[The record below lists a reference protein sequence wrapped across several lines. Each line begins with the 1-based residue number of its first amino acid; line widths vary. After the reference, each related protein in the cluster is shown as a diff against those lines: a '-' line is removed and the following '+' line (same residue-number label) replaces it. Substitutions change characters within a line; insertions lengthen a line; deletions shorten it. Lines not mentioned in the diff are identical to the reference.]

1 MKNCVEK
8 IFGGLRGSYFS
19 YALTY
24 FSFYFGM
31 GAFISVQSVYLM
43 GLGKSTGEMSFIVS
57 ASSLFGIVL
66 IPAVGYLNDRLKKPR
81 LIAGLLLAAV
91 AVLGAVFAASRST
104 WVLYVL
110 NGLIMGLVSAISP
123 VCERMAGSGRFR
135 YGTVRVWGTI
145 GYAAAAQLAGLV
157 MEFIAPRMIF
167 VLFGAAIAVA
177 AAGFAGTDGI
187 RFEQEAEKSTAADQ
201 LSFLSKPMFLL
212 FAAIAL
218 VFSGMS
224 NLNITYSPIL
234 LQELGLSTGFV
245 GTALSLS
252 TLVELPVIFV
262 FQPVY
267 GPFFGP
273 CADGR
278 GLCGD
283 AAAISAVRFLVQRMA
298 GVFIDASPEGGGLHA
313 VYDDH
318 AQGGARHRAG
328 ELGLDGARRDQCGEC
343 GQHDF
348 DAEPRRLHRRS
359 AWHPHDVFPAG
370 RALGAGAAPQPFP
383 ARAECKKSVFLSVS
397 SAVCAAEIEKQHKK
411 EEN

>member
-1 MKNCVEK
+1 
-8 IFGGLRGSYFS
+8 
-19 YALTY
+19 
-24 FSFYFGM
+24 M

-252 TLVELPVIFV
+252 TLVELPVILF
-262 FQPVY
+262 
-267 GPFFGP
+267 
-273 CADGR
+273 
-278 GLCGD
+278 
-283 AAAISAVRFLVQRMA
+283 SNRFMDR
-298 GVFIDASPEGGGLHA
+298 FS
-313 VYDDH
+313 
-318 AQGGARHRAG
+318 
-328 ELGLDGARRDQCGEC
+328 
-343 GQHDF
+343 
-348 DAEPRRLHRRS
+348 
-359 AWHPHDVFPAG
+359 G
-370 RALGAGAAPQPFP
+370 RALTAAGFAVMLLQFLLYGFSSSAWL
-383 ARAECKKSVFLSVS
+383 AFLSMLLLKAVGSTLFMMIMLKVVRGIVRENSVS
-397 SAVCAAEIEKQHKK
+397 TALGVINAANAVSTILMQNLGGFIVGALGIHTMYFLLAGLSALGLLLSLFLRVQNAKK
-411 EEN
+411 VFS

>member
-252 TLVELPVIFV
+252 TLVELPVILFSNRFMDRFSGRAV
-262 FQPVY
+262 MLLQFLLY
-267 GPFFGP
+267 GFSSSAWLAFLSMLLLKAVGSTLFMMIMLKVV
-273 CADGR
+273 R
-278 GLCGD
+278 GIVRENSVSTALGVIN
-283 AAAISAVRFLVQRMA
+283 AANAVSTILMQNLGGFIVGALGIHTMYFLLAGLSA
-298 GVFIDASPEGGGLHA
+298 
-313 VYDDH
+313 
-318 AQGGARHRAG
+318 
-328 ELGLDGARRDQCGEC
+328 LGLLLSLFLRVQNAKK
-343 GQHDF
+343 
-348 DAEPRRLHRRS
+348 
-359 AWHPHDVFPAG
+359 VF
-370 RALGAGAAPQPFP
+370 
-383 ARAECKKSVFLSVS
+383 S
-397 SAVCAAEIEKQHKK
+397 
-411 EEN
+411 

>member
-252 TLVELPVIFV
+252 TLVELPVILFPTGLWTV
-262 FQPVY
+262 F
-267 GPFFGP
+267 
-273 CADGR
+273 R
-278 GLCGD
+278 
-283 AAAISAVRFLVQRMA
+283 AVR
-298 GVFIDASPEGGGLHA
+298 
-313 VYDDH
+313 
-318 AQGGARHRAG
+318 
-328 ELGLDGARRDQCGEC
+328 
-343 GQHDF
+343 
-348 DAEPRRLHRRS
+348 
-359 AWHPHDVFPAG
+359 
-370 RALGAGAAPQPFP
+370 
-383 ARAECKKSVFLSVS
+383 
-397 SAVCAAEIEKQHKK
+397 
-411 EEN
+411 

>member
-252 TLVELPVIFV
+252 TLVELPVILF
-262 FQPVY
+262 
-267 GPFFGP
+267 
-273 CADGR
+273 
-278 GLCGD
+278 
-283 AAAISAVRFLVQRMA
+283 SNRFMDR
-298 GVFIDASPEGGGLHA
+298 FS
-313 VYDDH
+313 
-318 AQGGARHRAG
+318 
-328 ELGLDGARRDQCGEC
+328 
-343 GQHDF
+343 
-348 DAEPRRLHRRS
+348 
-359 AWHPHDVFPAG
+359 G
-370 RALGAGAAPQPFP
+370 RALTAAGFAVMLLQFLLYGFSSSAWL
-383 ARAECKKSVFLSVS
+383 AFLSMLLLK
-397 SAVCAAEIEKQHKK
+397 AVGSTLFMMILSLIHI
-411 EEN
+411 

>member
-252 TLVELPVIFV
+252 TLVELPVILF
-262 FQPVY
+262 
-267 GPFFGP
+267 
-273 CADGR
+273 
-278 GLCGD
+278 
-283 AAAISAVRFLVQRMA
+283 SNRFMDR
-298 GVFIDASPEGGGLHA
+298 FS
-313 VYDDH
+313 
-318 AQGGARHRAG
+318 
-328 ELGLDGARRDQCGEC
+328 
-343 GQHDF
+343 
-348 DAEPRRLHRRS
+348 
-359 AWHPHDVFPAG
+359 G
-370 RALGAGAAPQPFP
+370 RALTAAGFAVMLLQFLLYGFSSSAWL
-383 ARAECKKSVFLSVS
+383 AFLSMLLLK
-397 SAVCAAEIEKQHKK
+397 AVGWAPRCL
-411 EEN
+411 

>member
-252 TLVELPVIFV
+252 TLVSCLSSCFPTGLWTV
-262 FQPVY
+262 F
-267 GPFFGP
+267 
-273 CADGR
+273 R
-278 GLCGD
+278 
-283 AAAISAVRFLVQRMA
+283 AVR
-298 GVFIDASPEGGGLHA
+298 
-313 VYDDH
+313 
-318 AQGGARHRAG
+318 
-328 ELGLDGARRDQCGEC
+328 
-343 GQHDF
+343 
-348 DAEPRRLHRRS
+348 
-359 AWHPHDVFPAG
+359 
-370 RALGAGAAPQPFP
+370 
-383 ARAECKKSVFLSVS
+383 
-397 SAVCAAEIEKQHKK
+397 
-411 EEN
+411 

>member
-252 TLVELPVIFV
+252 TLVELPVILFSNRFMDRFSGRALTAAGFAV
-262 FQPVY
+262 MLLQFLLY
-267 GPFFGP
+267 GFSSSAWLAFLSMLLLKAVGSTLFMMIMLKVVAAS
-273 CADGR
+273 CGR
-278 GLCGD
+278 TR
-283 AAAISAVRFLVQRMA
+283 SR
-298 GVFIDASPEGGGLHA
+298 
-313 VYDDH
+313 
-318 AQGGARHRAG
+318 
-328 ELGLDGARRDQCGEC
+328 
-343 GQHDF
+343 
-348 DAEPRRLHRRS
+348 RRS
-359 AWHPHDVFPAG
+359 A
-370 RALGAGAAPQPFP
+370 
-383 ARAECKKSVFLSVS
+383 
-397 SAVCAAEIEKQHKK
+397 
-411 EEN
+411 

>member
-104 WVLYVL
+104 WVLYV
-110 NGLIMGLVSAISP
+110 
-123 VCERMAGSGRFR
+123 AGSGRFR

-252 TLVELPVIFV
+252 TLVELPVILF
-262 FQPVY
+262 
-267 GPFFGP
+267 
-273 CADGR
+273 
-278 GLCGD
+278 
-283 AAAISAVRFLVQRMA
+283 SNRFMDR
-298 GVFIDASPEGGGLHA
+298 FS
-313 VYDDH
+313 
-318 AQGGARHRAG
+318 
-328 ELGLDGARRDQCGEC
+328 
-343 GQHDF
+343 
-348 DAEPRRLHRRS
+348 
-359 AWHPHDVFPAG
+359 G
-370 RALGAGAAPQPFP
+370 RALTAAGFAVMLLQFLLYGFSSSAWL
-383 ARAECKKSVFLSVS
+383 AFLSMLLLKAVGSTLFMMIMLKVVRGIVRENSVS
-397 SAVCAAEIEKQHKK
+397 TALGVINAANAVSTILMQNLGGFIVGALGIHTMYFLLAGLSALGLLLSLFLRVQNAKK
-411 EEN
+411 VFS

>member
-252 TLVELPVIFV
+252 TLVELPVILF
-262 FQPVY
+262 
-267 GPFFGP
+267 
-273 CADGR
+273 
-278 GLCGD
+278 
-283 AAAISAVRFLVQRMA
+283 SNRFMDR
-298 GVFIDASPEGGGLHA
+298 FS
-313 VYDDH
+313 
-318 AQGGARHRAG
+318 
-328 ELGLDGARRDQCGEC
+328 
-343 GQHDF
+343 
-348 DAEPRRLHRRS
+348 
-359 AWHPHDVFPAG
+359 G
-370 RALGAGAAPQPFP
+370 RALTAAGFAVMLLQFLLYGFSSSAWL
-383 ARAECKKSVFLSVS
+383 AFLSMLLLKAVGSTLFMMIMLKVVRGIVRENSVS
-397 SAVCAAEIEKQHKK
+397 TALGVINAANAVSTILM
-411 EEN
+411 

>member
-1 MKNCVEK
+1 
-8 IFGGLRGSYFS
+8 
-19 YALTY
+19 
-24 FSFYFGM
+24 M

-252 TLVELPVIFV
+252 TLVELPVILFSNR
-262 FQPVY
+262 FM
-267 GPFFGP
+267 
-273 CADGR
+273 GR
-278 GLCGD
+278 F
-283 AAAISAVRFLVQRMA
+283 S
-298 GVFIDASPEGGGLHA
+298 
-313 VYDDH
+313 
-318 AQGGARHRAG
+318 
-328 ELGLDGARRDQCGEC
+328 
-343 GQHDF
+343 
-348 DAEPRRLHRRS
+348 
-359 AWHPHDVFPAG
+359 G
-370 RALGAGAAPQPFP
+370 RALTAAGFAVMLLQFLLYGFSSSAWL
-383 ARAECKKSVFLSVS
+383 AFLSMLLLKAVGSTLFMMIMLKVVRGIVRENSVS
-397 SAVCAAEIEKQHKK
+397 TALGVINAANAVSTILMQNLGGFIVGALGIHTMYFLLAGLSALGLLLSLFLRVQNAKK
-411 EEN
+411 VFS

>member
-135 YGTVRVWGTI
+135 YGTVRVWGHDRI
-145 GYAAAAQLAGLV
+145 RRG
-157 MEFIAPRMIF
+157 
-167 VLFGAAIAVA
+167 GAAC
-177 AAGFAGTDGI
+177 GPRDGI
-187 RFEQEAEKSTAADQ
+187 
-201 LSFLSKPMFLL
+201 
-212 FAAIAL
+212 
-218 VFSGMS
+218 
-224 NLNITYSPIL
+224 Y
-234 LQELGLSTGFV
+234 
-245 GTALSLS
+245 
-252 TLVELPVIFV
+252 
-262 FQPVY
+262 
-267 GPFFGP
+267 
-273 CADGR
+273 CAPDDFRPLWR
-278 GLCGD
+278 GHRC
-283 AAAISAVRFLVQRMA
+283 
-298 GVFIDASPEGGGLHA
+298 GGGRFCGH
-313 VYDDH
+313 
-318 AQGGARHRAG
+318 GRH
-328 ELGLDGARRDQCGEC
+328 
-343 GQHDF
+343 
-348 DAEPRRLHRRS
+348 
-359 AWHPHDVFPAG
+359 
-370 RALGAGAAPQPFP
+370 
-383 ARAECKKSVFLSVS
+383 SV
-397 SAVCAAEIEKQHKK
+397 
-411 EEN
+411 

>member
-1 MKNCVEK
+1 
-8 IFGGLRGSYFS
+8 
-19 YALTY
+19 
-24 FSFYFGM
+24 
-31 GAFISVQSVYLM
+31 M

-252 TLVELPVIFV
+252 TLVELPVILF
-262 FQPVY
+262 
-267 GPFFGP
+267 
-273 CADGR
+273 
-278 GLCGD
+278 
-283 AAAISAVRFLVQRMA
+283 SNRFMDR
-298 GVFIDASPEGGGLHA
+298 FS
-313 VYDDH
+313 
-318 AQGGARHRAG
+318 
-328 ELGLDGARRDQCGEC
+328 
-343 GQHDF
+343 
-348 DAEPRRLHRRS
+348 
-359 AWHPHDVFPAG
+359 G
-370 RALGAGAAPQPFP
+370 RALTAAGFAVMLLQFLLYGFSSSAWL
-383 ARAECKKSVFLSVS
+383 AFLSMLLLKAVGSTLFMMIMLKVVRGIVRENSVS
-397 SAVCAAEIEKQHKK
+397 TALGVINAANAVSTILMQNLGGFIVGALGIHTMYFLLAGLSALGLLLSLFLRVQNAKK
-411 EEN
+411 VFS

>member
-110 NGLIMGLVSAISP
+110 NGLIMGLV
-123 VCERMAGSGRFR
+123 
-135 YGTVRVWGTI
+135 
-145 GYAAAAQLAGLV
+145 

-252 TLVELPVIFV
+252 TLVELPVILF
-262 FQPVY
+262 
-267 GPFFGP
+267 
-273 CADGR
+273 
-278 GLCGD
+278 
-283 AAAISAVRFLVQRMA
+283 SNRFMDR
-298 GVFIDASPEGGGLHA
+298 FS
-313 VYDDH
+313 
-318 AQGGARHRAG
+318 
-328 ELGLDGARRDQCGEC
+328 
-343 GQHDF
+343 
-348 DAEPRRLHRRS
+348 
-359 AWHPHDVFPAG
+359 G
-370 RALGAGAAPQPFP
+370 RALTAAGFAVMLLQFLLYGFSSSAWL
-383 ARAECKKSVFLSVS
+383 AFLSMLLLKAVGSTLFMMIMLKVVRGIVRENSVS
-397 SAVCAAEIEKQHKK
+397 TALGVINAANAVSTILMQNLGGFIVGALGIHTMYFLLAGLSALGLLLSLFLRVQNAKK
-411 EEN
+411 VFS

>member
-252 TLVELPVIFV
+252 TLVELPVILF
-262 FQPVY
+262 
-267 GPFFGP
+267 
-273 CADGR
+273 
-278 GLCGD
+278 
-283 AAAISAVRFLVQRMA
+283 SNRFMDR
-298 GVFIDASPEGGGLHA
+298 FS
-313 VYDDH
+313 
-318 AQGGARHRAG
+318 
-328 ELGLDGARRDQCGEC
+328 
-343 GQHDF
+343 
-348 DAEPRRLHRRS
+348 
-359 AWHPHDVFPAG
+359 G
-370 RALGAGAAPQPFP
+370 RALTAAGFAVMLLQFLLYGFSSSAWL
-383 ARAECKKSVFLSVS
+383 AFLSMLLS
-397 SAVCAAEIEKQHKK
+397 
-411 EEN
+411 

>member
-135 YGTVRVWGTI
+135 YGTVRVWGAI

-212 FAAIAL
+212 SRRLRWSFPACRTSTSRTAR
-218 VFSGMS
+218 SCCRS
-224 NLNITYSPIL
+224 
-234 LQELGLSTGFV
+234 LGFRR
-245 GTALSLS
+245 ALS
-252 TLVELPVIFV
+252 VP
-262 FQPVY
+262 
-267 GPFFGP
+267 
-273 CADGR
+273 
-278 GLCGD
+278 
-283 AAAISAVRFLVQRMA
+283 RFR
-298 GVFIDASPEGGGLHA
+298 
-313 VYDDH
+313 
-318 AQGGARHRAG
+318 
-328 ELGLDGARRDQCGEC
+328 
-343 GQHDF
+343 
-348 DAEPRRLHRRS
+348 
-359 AWHPHDVFPAG
+359 
-370 RALGAGAAPQPFP
+370 
-383 ARAECKKSVFLSVS
+383 
-397 SAVCAAEIEKQHKK
+397 
-411 EEN
+411 

>member
-1 MKNCVEK
+1 
-8 IFGGLRGSYFS
+8 
-19 YALTY
+19 
-24 FSFYFGM
+24 M

-252 TLVELPVIFV
+252 TLVELPVILF
-262 FQPVY
+262 
-267 GPFFGP
+267 
-273 CADGR
+273 
-278 GLCGD
+278 
-283 AAAISAVRFLVQRMA
+283 SNRFMDR
-298 GVFIDASPEGGGLHA
+298 FS
-313 VYDDH
+313 
-318 AQGGARHRAG
+318 
-328 ELGLDGARRDQCGEC
+328 
-343 GQHDF
+343 
-348 DAEPRRLHRRS
+348 
-359 AWHPHDVFPAG
+359 G
-370 RALGAGAAPQPFP
+370 RALTAAGFAVMLLQFLLYGFSSSAWL
-383 ARAECKKSVFLSVS
+383 AFLSMLLLKAVGSTLFMMIMLKVVRGIVRENSVS
-397 SAVCAAEIEKQHKK
+397 TALGVINAANAVSTILMQNLGGFIVGALGIHTMYFLLAGLSTLGLLLSLFLRVQNAKK
-411 EEN
+411 VFS

>member
-234 LQELGLSTGFV
+234 LQELGLSTGFAVMLLQFLLYGFSSSAWLAFLSMLLLKAV
-245 GTALSLS
+245 GSTLFMMIMLKVVRGIVRENSVSTALGVINAANAVSTILMQNLGGFIVGALGIHTMYFLLAGLS
-252 TLVELPVIFV
+252 
-262 FQPVY
+262 
-267 GPFFGP
+267 
-273 CADGR
+273 A
-278 GLCGD
+278 
-283 AAAISAVRFLVQRMA
+283 
-298 GVFIDASPEGGGLHA
+298 
-313 VYDDH
+313 
-318 AQGGARHRAG
+318 
-328 ELGLDGARRDQCGEC
+328 LGLLLSLFLRVQNAKK
-343 GQHDF
+343 
-348 DAEPRRLHRRS
+348 
-359 AWHPHDVFPAG
+359 VF
-370 RALGAGAAPQPFP
+370 
-383 ARAECKKSVFLSVS
+383 S
-397 SAVCAAEIEKQHKK
+397 
-411 EEN
+411 

>member
-81 LIAGLLLAAV
+81 LIAVLLLAAV

-252 TLVELPVIFV
+252 TLVELPVILF
-262 FQPVY
+262 
-267 GPFFGP
+267 
-273 CADGR
+273 
-278 GLCGD
+278 
-283 AAAISAVRFLVQRMA
+283 SNRFMDR
-298 GVFIDASPEGGGLHA
+298 FS
-313 VYDDH
+313 
-318 AQGGARHRAG
+318 
-328 ELGLDGARRDQCGEC
+328 
-343 GQHDF
+343 
-348 DAEPRRLHRRS
+348 
-359 AWHPHDVFPAG
+359 G
-370 RALGAGAAPQPFP
+370 RALTAAGFAVMLLQFLLYGFSSSAWL
-383 ARAECKKSVFLSVS
+383 AFLSMLLLKAVGSTLLMMIMLKVVRGIVRENSVS
-397 SAVCAAEIEKQHKK
+397 TALGVINAANAVSTILMQNLGGFIVGALGIHTMYFLLAGLSALGLLLSLFLRVQNAKK
-411 EEN
+411 VFS

>member
-81 LIAGLLLAAV
+81 L
-91 AVLGAVFAASRST
+91 
-104 WVLYVL
+104 
-110 NGLIMGLVSAISP
+110 
-123 VCERMAGSGRFR
+123 
-135 YGTVRVWGTI
+135 
-145 GYAAAAQLAGLV
+145 
-157 MEFIAPRMIF
+157 
-167 VLFGAAIAVA
+167 
-177 AAGFAGTDGI
+177 
-187 RFEQEAEKSTAADQ
+187 
-201 LSFLSKPMFLL
+201 
-212 FAAIAL
+212 
-218 VFSGMS
+218 
-224 NLNITYSPIL
+224 
-234 LQELGLSTGFV
+234 
-245 GTALSLS
+245 
-252 TLVELPVIFV
+252 
-262 FQPVY
+262 
-267 GPFFGP
+267 
-273 CADGR
+273 
-278 GLCGD
+278 
-283 AAAISAVRFLVQRMA
+283 
-298 GVFIDASPEGGGLHA
+298 
-313 VYDDH
+313 
-318 AQGGARHRAG
+318 
-328 ELGLDGARRDQCGEC
+328 
-343 GQHDF
+343 
-348 DAEPRRLHRRS
+348 HRRS

>member
-145 GYAAAAQLAGLV
+145 GYAAAA
-157 MEFIAPRMIF
+157 
-167 VLFGAAIAVA
+167 
-177 AAGFAGTDGI
+177 AGFAGTDGI

-252 TLVELPVIFV
+252 TLVELPVILF
-262 FQPVY
+262 
-267 GPFFGP
+267 
-273 CADGR
+273 
-278 GLCGD
+278 
-283 AAAISAVRFLVQRMA
+283 SNRFMDR
-298 GVFIDASPEGGGLHA
+298 FS
-313 VYDDH
+313 
-318 AQGGARHRAG
+318 
-328 ELGLDGARRDQCGEC
+328 
-343 GQHDF
+343 
-348 DAEPRRLHRRS
+348 
-359 AWHPHDVFPAG
+359 G
-370 RALGAGAAPQPFP
+370 RALTAAGFAVMLLQFLLYGFSSSAWL
-383 ARAECKKSVFLSVS
+383 AFLSMLLLKAVGSTLFMMIMLKVVRGIVRENSVS
-397 SAVCAAEIEKQHKK
+397 TALGVINAANAVSTILMQNLGGFIVGALGIHTMYFLLAGLSALGLLLSLFLRVQNAKK
-411 EEN
+411 VFS

>member
-1 MKNCVEK
+1 M
-8 IFGGLRGSYFS
+8 SY
-19 YALTY
+19 
-24 FSFYFGM
+24 
-31 GAFISVQSVYLM
+31 
-43 GLGKSTGEMSFIVS
+43 ER
-57 ASSLFGIVL
+57 SSLLYGKHRQKPSGCAGSICIERNDIRFPEELSAAARIQGGIFARGVL
-66 IPAVGYLNDRLKKPR
+66 PKLVFPELQHDVCVFKIGRMALRLFR
-81 LIAGLLLAAV
+81 NQHQHGCQVQAV
-91 AVLGAVFAASRST
+91 AAERRPLCAAHKAGARVCGPAASRST

-252 TLVELPVIFV
+252 TLVELPVILF
-262 FQPVY
+262 
-267 GPFFGP
+267 
-273 CADGR
+273 
-278 GLCGD
+278 
-283 AAAISAVRFLVQRMA
+283 SNRFMDR
-298 GVFIDASPEGGGLHA
+298 FS
-313 VYDDH
+313 
-318 AQGGARHRAG
+318 
-328 ELGLDGARRDQCGEC
+328 
-343 GQHDF
+343 
-348 DAEPRRLHRRS
+348 
-359 AWHPHDVFPAG
+359 G
-370 RALGAGAAPQPFP
+370 RALTAAGFAVMLLQFLLYGFSSSAWL
-383 ARAECKKSVFLSVS
+383 AFLSMLLLKAVGSTLFMMIMLKVVRGIVRENSVS
-397 SAVCAAEIEKQHKK
+397 TALGVINAANAVSTILMQNLGGFIVGALGIHTMYFLLAGLSALGLLLSLFLRVQNAKK
-411 EEN
+411 VFS

>member
-252 TLVELPVIFV
+252 TLVELPVILF
-262 FQPVY
+262 
-267 GPFFGP
+267 
-273 CADGR
+273 
-278 GLCGD
+278 
-283 AAAISAVRFLVQRMA
+283 SNRFMDR
-298 GVFIDASPEGGGLHA
+298 FS
-313 VYDDH
+313 
-318 AQGGARHRAG
+318 
-328 ELGLDGARRDQCGEC
+328 
-343 GQHDF
+343 
-348 DAEPRRLHRRS
+348 
-359 AWHPHDVFPAG
+359 G
-370 RALGAGAAPQPFP
+370 RALTAAGFAVMLLQFLLYGFSSSAWL
-383 ARAECKKSVFLSVS
+383 AFLSMLLLK
-397 SAVCAAEIEKQHKK
+397 AVGSTLFMMIMLKV
-411 EEN
+411 

>member
-1 MKNCVEK
+1 
-8 IFGGLRGSYFS
+8 
-19 YALTY
+19 
-24 FSFYFGM
+24 M

-187 RFEQEAEKSTAADQ
+187 R
-201 LSFLSKPMFLL
+201 
-212 FAAIAL
+212 
-218 VFSGMS
+218 V
-224 NLNITYSPIL
+224 
-234 LQELGLSTGFV
+234 
-245 GTALSLS
+245 
-252 TLVELPVIFV
+252 
-262 FQPVY
+262 
-267 GPFFGP
+267 
-273 CADGR
+273 
-278 GLCGD
+278 
-283 AAAISAVRFLVQRMA
+283 
-298 GVFIDASPEGGGLHA
+298 
-313 VYDDH
+313 
-318 AQGGARHRAG
+318 
-328 ELGLDGARRDQCGEC
+328 
-343 GQHDF
+343 
-348 DAEPRRLHRRS
+348 
-359 AWHPHDVFPAG
+359 
-370 RALGAGAAPQPFP
+370 
-383 ARAECKKSVFLSVS
+383 
-397 SAVCAAEIEKQHKK
+397 
-411 EEN
+411 